1 MTKYDLEK
9 LAVGQKATVN
19 VSGHEYEGEIV
30 KIDRMATTNNSGTA
44 VVGAEVRIN
53 NPDEYIYL
61 GIEAKVEIY
70 TESASQ
76 ILVLPVECVNADKEG
91 DFVYTVESGVVVK
104 KSVITGI
111 SSDTYI
117 EIKEG
122 LAEGEQVITSVT
134 TGIEEGM
141 PVTAI
146 PAE

>member
-1 MTKYDLEK
+1 M
-9 LAVGQKATVN
+9 
-19 VSGHEYEGEIV
+19 
-30 KIDRMATTNNSGTA
+30 
-44 VVGAEVRIN
+44 
-53 NPDEYIYL
+53 
-61 GIEAKVEIY
+61 
-70 TESASQ
+70 
-76 ILVLPVECVNADKEG
+76 ECVNADHEG
-91 DFVYTVESGVVVK
+91 DFVYTVENGVVVK
-104 KSVITGI
+104 KNVTTGI